1 MNLEEGIEIPNGIGE
16 TVSISRKDDFSTLVF
31 SGFLDCPTVCATS
44 LPWLE
49 KIVSESPPNQTKVVF
64 LDLSE
69 TENPSGLA
77 KLSARFP
84 HIQRVKPDAKERHS
98 VLEKLRLVR
107 SNTNHH
113 SSRLFIHRA
122 GSSEMEWVDR
132 VDSLFY
138 ANWSKMRPN

>member
-1 MNLEEGIEIPNGIGE
+1 MKEGIEIPNRIGE
-16 TVSISRKDDFSTLVF
+16 KVRITEEDDFSTLVF
-31 SGFLDCPTVCATS
+31 SGFLDCQTVCATS

-49 KIVSESPPNQTKVVF
+49 KIVSETQPNKVKVIF

-77 KLSARFP
+77 TFSTRFP

-122 GSSEMEWVDR
+122 GSSEAEWVDR
-132 VDSLFY
+132 VDSRFY
-138 ANWSKMRPN
+138 TNWPKLRAN